1 MPDCTLSEGS
11 GRRLSVSAQEYKLPA
26 AERTDPPVDD
36 ADPLIKDDTG
46 AAESD
51 TVTDVESVAKGQQG
65 PSEEG
70 EDGWWPSYLGEY
82 GLPSLVCSS
91 SCPLALP
98 ACLKPAC
105 AQWPVLVFW

>member
-26 AERTDPPVDD
+26 AERTDPPVEN

-46 AAESD
+46 MAESD

-70 EDGWWPSYLGEY
+70 EDGWWPSYLGE
-82 GLPSLVCSS
+82 
-91 SCPLALP
+91 
-98 ACLKPAC
+98 
-105 AQWPVLVFW
+105 